1 MTDVVISRDSDG
13 TILVTATPDPGGP
26 EFTRAVLDVGGAT
39 LSWPDVT
46 DIGLPNAEIHDVS
59 QAHHWLWALYGEGV
73 AKAVHEDG
81 PVSTEDTELAGPAG
95 RLAFGHWAA
104 RWWPA
109 SYLDGI
115 PALATDLLGLEL
127 AALTYRCQQ
136 LFDDSPDDL
145 TAELIEEHQAALD
158 PLIQWWRADGPVEH
172 VLRLV
177 DAAAD
182 SVGLDSEPL
191 GRLRSF
197 LDDPATG
204 APVDP
209 AELFAPRSEFALA
222 AGDPGGATGRII
234 ARGTGTNDWRR
245 YPPGFVDAS
254 EEAVTWVARAIGARR
269 RVEITV
275 AAGTLS
281 PVVEL
286 AADVQANRV
295 RLTKQDDLWTGNADL
310 AGQDIEVA
318 VLLPGFD
325 PGVGHDVRAEREA
338 IRALARRRLALGS
351 AEPFLAEIVAASGD

>member
-1 MTDVVISRDSDG
+1 MADVVISRDETG
-13 TILVTATPDPGGP
+13 TILVTATPDSGGP
-26 EFTRAVLDVGGAT
+26 DFTRAVLDVGGAT

-46 DIGLPNAEIHDVS
+46 DIGLPNAEIHDVA
-59 QAHHWLWALYGEGV
+59 QAQQWLWAVYGEGV
-73 AKAVHEDG
+73 AKAVDED
-81 PVSTEDTELAGPAG
+81 VEASTEDTELARLAG

-127 AALTYRCQQ
+127 AALTYQCQQ
-136 LFDDSPDDL
+136 LFDDSLDEL
-145 TAELIEEHQAALD
+145 TTELIEEHQAALD
-158 PLIQWWRADGPVEH
+158 PLIQWWRADGPVAH
-172 VLRLV
+172 VLRLI

-182 SVGLDSEPL
+182 SAGLDSEPL
-191 GRLRSF
+191 NRLRSF

-204 APVDP
+204 ALIDP
-209 AELFAPRSEFALA
+209 AELFAPQDEFALA
-222 AGDPGGATGRII
+222 AGEATGVTGRVI

-254 EEAVTWVARAIGARR
+254 EDAVTWVARAVGARR
-269 RVEITV
+269 QVEITA

-281 PVVEL
+281 PEVAL

-295 RLTKQDDLWTGNADL
+295 PLTKQDDQWTGSAEL
-310 AGQDIEVA
+310 SGQDIDVA

-325 PGVGHDVRAEREA
+325 PGVGDDVRAEREA
-338 IRALARRRLALGS
+338 IRELARQRLTLGS

>member
-1 MTDVVISRDSDG
+1 MTDVVISREDG
-13 TILVTATPDPGGP
+13 TVFVTATPDPGGP

-39 LSWPDVT
+39 LVWPDVT
-46 DIGLPNAEIHDVS
+46 AIGLPNAEIHDLPTA
-59 QAHHWLWALYGEGV
+59 QQWLWALYGEDV
-73 AKAVHEDG
+73 AKAVDG
-81 PVSTEDTELAGPAG
+81 HVSTEDTELARLAG

-127 AALTYRCQQ
+127 AALTYQCQQ

-172 VLRLV
+172 VLRLI

-182 SVGLDSEPL
+182 SLGLDSEPL
-191 GRLRSF
+191 SRLRSF

-209 AELFAPRSEFALA
+209 AELFAPQNEFALA
-222 AGDPGGATGRII
+222 AGSSPSTTGRII

-254 EEAVTWVARAIGARR
+254 EGAVTWVARAIGARR
-269 RVEITV
+269 RVEITA
-275 AAGTLS
+275 AAGTLT
-281 PVVEL
+281 PTVNL
-286 AADVQANRV
+286 AADVEANRV
-295 RLTKQDDLWTGNADL
+295 ALTKQDDLWTGNAEFS
-310 AGQDIEVA
+310 GPDIDVA

-325 PGVGHDVRAEREA
+325 PGVGDDVRAEREA
-338 IRALARRRLALGS
+338 VRELARQRLTLGS
-351 AEPFLAEIVAASGD
+351 TEPFLAEIVAASGD